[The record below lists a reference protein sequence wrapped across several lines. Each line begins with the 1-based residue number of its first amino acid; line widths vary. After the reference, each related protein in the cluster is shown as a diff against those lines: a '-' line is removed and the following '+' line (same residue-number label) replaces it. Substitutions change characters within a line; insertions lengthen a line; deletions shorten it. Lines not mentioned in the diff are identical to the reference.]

1 MPKHTTKSLMT
12 YAVVGLLFFGAL
24 LFITGADSNYQDP
37 PYAVKAPQ
45 MLSAEIN
52 ESLTSMVMVVTP
64 VPTVG
69 PVVTKVPKEEVKVYV
84 DAVFGTTTRF
94 PQRGELLLTPR
105 DLIDTQNENYMS
117 SSQVASGHPPTEEV
131 LIAQGVLYNESLDRI
146 RNR

>member
-24 LFITGADSNYQDP
+24 LFITGGDSNYQDP

-69 PVVTKVPKEEVKVYV
+69 PVVTKAPKEEVKVYV

-105 DLIDTQNENYMS
+105 DLLNNADQNYMS
-117 SSQVASGHPPTEEV
+117 SSQVAAEITPTEEV
-131 LIAQGVLYNESLDRI
+131 RTAQAILYNESLDTV